1 MVEDNAKALAAET
14 ELKKFGL
21 FADEYVNSLDG
32 LRNLKP
38 KDKNSLSIGE
48 WCSWE
53 CDKSIVE
60 TSISSNEY
68 NTSIGNLCG
77 IGNEVGG
84 RVSTDNRILSKGV
97 CSKL

>member
-38 KDKNSLSIGE
+38 KDKNGLGIGE

-53 CDKSIVE
+53 CDQNIVL
-60 TSISSNEY
+60 TSIDSNEY
-68 NTSIGNLCG
+68 NTTLGSLCG
-77 IGNEVGG
+77 VGNEAGG
-84 RVSTDNRILSKGV
+84 RVSSDNRILSKGNN
-97 CSKL
+97 SY